1 MSPASR
7 RAVSRWWA
15 GPVAAVVVAV
25 VAAVAL
31 APQGSGPPSSED
43 PSSTTS
49 TPAADEA
56 PSVEVSSDAPRLTT
70 LTELVAAADLVVQGE
85 VEATERGRTFGAPGG
100 ASLESRLITLR
111 VDEVLAGG
119 PPQAGTVLVEE
130 EGWLD
135 DGRAL
140 VVDGA
145 APTEPGDRGFWFLV
159 EVDDPDMPVYRV
171 VNAEGRYL
179 LDGEATLV
187 GATGDDP
194 LIATVE
200 ALGPE
205 ALPPAVAAAAAAAAG

>member
-1 MSPASR
+1 MSSAGR
-7 RAVSRWWA
+7 RAVSRRWA
-15 GPVAAVVVAV
+15 GPLAAVVVAV

-31 APQGSGPPSSED
+31 APRGSDPPSEG
-43 PSSTTS
+43 PSSTSTS
-49 TPAADEA
+49 VGPETEPPVA
-56 PSVEVSSDAPRLTT
+56 EVSSDAPRLAS
-70 LTELVAAADLVVQGE
+70 LAELVAAADLVVRGE

-100 ASLESRLITLR
+100 ASLVSRLATLR
-111 VDEVLAGG
+111 VDEVLAGT

-135 DGRAL
+135 DGSVL

-171 VNAEGRYL
+171 VNAEGRYVL
-179 LDGEATLV
+179 EDDTTLV
-187 GATGDDP
+187 GAAGDDP
-194 LIATVE
+194 LIAVVE

-205 ALPPAVAAAAAAAAG
+205 ALTAAVAAGG